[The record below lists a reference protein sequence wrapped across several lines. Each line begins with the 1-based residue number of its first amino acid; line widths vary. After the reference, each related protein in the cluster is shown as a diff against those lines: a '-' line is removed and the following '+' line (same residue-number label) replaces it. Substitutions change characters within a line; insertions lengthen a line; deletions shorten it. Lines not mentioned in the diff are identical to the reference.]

1 MPPFHLAST
10 LNESIIYFVGKWE
23 EEWGQCFSA
32 CPPRPLYSTSL
43 KNDKMD
49 VTDLVDLIR
58 QAYTALDS
66 WFSLIGQQDVDEAIQ
81 EIQLSG

>member
-1 MPPFHLAST
+1 MNLLSI
-10 LNESIIYFVGKWE
+10 LWESGKKN
-23 EEWGQCFSA
+23 GVNVFLHA
-32 CPPRPLYSTSL
+32 PRPLHSTSL

>member
-1 MPPFHLAST
+1 MNLLSI
-10 LNESIIYFVGKWE
+10 LWESGKKN
-23 EEWGQCFSA
+23 GVNVFLHA
-32 CPPRPLYSTSL
+32 PPRPLYSTSL